1 MFVIALS
8 LLSPLVLLNV
18 HLRHSCPDRE
28 RRGRATSSQGGQKQ
42 RLKTGAF
49 ACSAYSNRNNEIT
62 FAVL

>member
-18 HLRHSCPDRE
+18 LLRHSCPNRKL
-28 RRGRATSSQGGQKQ
+28 RGRATSSQGGKKQ

-49 ACSAYSNRNNEIT
+49 ACSAYGNRNNEIT